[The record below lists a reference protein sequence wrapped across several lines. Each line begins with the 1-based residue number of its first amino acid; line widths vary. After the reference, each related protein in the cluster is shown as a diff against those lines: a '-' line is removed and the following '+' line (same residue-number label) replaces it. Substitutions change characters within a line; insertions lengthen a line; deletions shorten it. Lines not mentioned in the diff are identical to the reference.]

1 MKLLTVTVPCYNSQ
15 DYMRHCIESLLPGG
29 ERVEILII
37 DDGSK
42 DDTGRIADEYAE
54 MYPTIVRVIHQENGG
69 HGEGINQG
77 LRHAAGTYFKV
88 VDSDDWL
95 SDDFPAFLD
104 LLEQCEAR
112 GGVDLAVTNYYYVHS
127 DGIGDR
133 SINYSSVLPE
143 GRVFT
148 WADTRPF
155 RIHQMLT
162 IHSCT
167 FRTEN
172 MRKWGCELPKH
183 TFYEDN
189 LMVYLTLPHTRRM
202 VYMNADLYR
211 YAIGRPDQSVQRTVM
226 MKRYHH
232 QILVTER
239 CFTSCHLDDIQE
251 PRLKRYMRHELFVMF
266 GIAILFTRLNRTVE
280 TDAALERMWETC
292 MAFDPKWG
300 GYFRNRS
307 PLRFICLPGRFGQN
321 VSGLVYRLANKV
333 VRFNSRNERIPA
345 FWTLQ
350 KAGMFQWFQ
359 KPL

>member
-54 MYPTIVRVIHQENGG
+54 KYPTIVRVIHQENGG

-148 WADTRPF
+148 WTDTRPF

-292 MAFDPKWG
+292 MAFDPKCG

-321 VSGLVYRLANKV
+321 VSGLVYKLANKV
-333 VRFNSRNERIPA
+333 VRFN
-345 FWTLQ
+345 
-350 KAGMFQWFQ
+350 
-359 KPL
+359 

>member
-54 MYPTIVRVIHQENGG
+54 KYPTIVRVIHQENGG

-77 LRHAAGTYFKV
+77 LRHATGIYFKV

-104 LLEQCEAR
+104 LLEQCVAR

-307 PLRFICLPGRFGQN
+307 PLRFICLPGRVGQN
-321 VSGLVYRLANKV
+321 FCGGIYRIANRV
-333 VRFNSRNERIPA
+333 VRFN
-345 FWTLQ
+345 
-350 KAGMFQWFQ
+350 
-359 KPL
+359 

>member
-54 MYPTIVRVIHQENGG
+54 KYPTIVRVIHQENGG

-321 VSGLVYRLANKV
+321 VSRLVYKLANKV
-333 VRFNSRNERIPA
+333 VRFN
-345 FWTLQ
+345 
-350 KAGMFQWFQ
+350 
-359 KPL
+359 

>member
-54 MYPTIVRVIHQENGG
+54 KYPTIVRVIHQENGG

-88 VDSDDWL
+88 VDSDWL

-333 VRFNSRNERIPA
+333 VRFN
-345 FWTLQ
+345 
-350 KAGMFQWFQ
+350 
-359 KPL
+359 

>member
-37 DDGSK
+37 DDGSR

-54 MYPTIVRVIHQENGG
+54 KYPTIVRAIHQENGG

-77 LRHAAGTYFKV
+77 LRHASGTYFKV
-88 VDSDDWL
+88 VDSDDWV

-104 LLEQCEAR
+104 RLEQWEAQ

-133 SINYSSVLPE
+133 SINYSSILPE
-143 GRVFT
+143 GRIFE
-148 WADTRPF
+148 WADTKPF

-189 LMVYLTLPHTRRM
+189 LMIYLTLPHTRKM
-202 VYMNADLYR
+202 VYMNTDLYR
-211 YAIGRPDQSVQRTVM
+211 YAIGRPDQSVQQTVM

-266 GIAILFTRLNRTVE
+266 GISILFTRLNKTAE
-280 TDAALERMWETC
+280 TDAALEQMWETC
-292 MAFDPKWG
+292 KAFDPKWG
-300 GYFRNRS
+300 RHFRNRS
-307 PLRFICLPGRFGQN
+307 PLWFICLPGRFGQN
-321 VSGLVYRLANKV
+321 FSGLIYKLANKV
-333 VRFNSRNERIPA
+333 VRFN
-345 FWTLQ
+345 
-350 KAGMFQWFQ
+350 
-359 KPL
+359 